1 MNKKMLFSLAL
12 LVSIPAFAGDAL
24 SFLTGDFKT
33 FVNSAVPAAERE
45 QFANY
50 YGKVNA
56 QLKSKQPA
64 EQLELSYSLR
74 KAALDAMKSQHRSW
88 SNDITAFMTDPHYLD
103 AAYDSERAMLR
114 DFLCWQG
121 AYVKFQE
128 TTNVKQ
134 TVALAKKTPSFDSAK
149 MMDSV
154 KTHVAKAKDKIGGW
168 FGKLKTKLT

>member
-1 MNKKMLFSLAL
+1 MLFSIAL
-12 LVSIPAFAGDAL
+12 LVSMPVCAGDVL
-24 SFLTGDFKT
+24 SFLTHDFKT
-33 FVNSAVPAAERE
+33 FVNTAVPAAERE
-45 QFANY
+45 KFANY

-56 QLKSKQPA
+56 KLKSKQSK
-64 EQLELSYSLR
+64 EKLELSYSLR

-103 AAYDSERAMLR
+103 AAYDSEREKLR
-114 DFLCWQG
+114 DFLSWQG

-128 TTNVKQ
+128 TTNATQ
-134 TVALAKKTPSFDSAK
+134 TVALAKKAPSFDSAK

-154 KTHVAKAKDKIGGW
+154 KTQVAKAKDKIGGW